1 MEPSDVRDL
10 EQEGVLGHINLT
22 QSWSA
27 GVQDAF
33 GNAAR
38 DMRIHALQARIE
50 RLEEVVRTSLKNK
63 EANMNDLELTLRIG
77 IVAWVLTVVW
87 LAWPTIRNWKA

>member
-1 MEPSDVRDL
+1 VIEPSDVRDL

-38 DMRIHALQARIE
+38 DMRIHGLQARIE
-50 RLEEVVRTSLKNK
+50 RLEEVVAHLIKK
-63 EANMNDLELTLRIG
+63 QGGKHE
-77 IVAWVLTVVW
+77 
-87 LAWPTIRNWKA
+87 